1 MITKFSSLF
10 AGHIDLGE
18 MGENTTPVD
27 ERVYSNDE
35 LASVFAK
42 SEGIARCMDK
52 LGYHTLWFAEHHF
65 QREGYECIP
74 NILMLALHLAH
85 LTENLRFGCG
95 FNVSPMWHP
104 LRLAEDFAMADI
116 LSKGRVTFGVGRG
129 YHTREVETFGAP
141 MLDHNA
147 NRELFEEQVDIILK
161 AFEQD
166 SFSHEGKH
174 YTLPPDVSY
183 RGYQLKDLTLVPRP
197 FTTPVE
203 CWQPIVSSAPRG
215 LDFMVKHG
223 MKGIIGGGAALMTEG
238 PVQAFQ
244 DAHARAGIELTL
256 GENLCLGISFHLA
269 ATKEKAI
276 AEARPFY
283 EEHVKLFGPL
293 GFLGNLSDKQQ
304 FALKHRGG
312 VTKAGMPTLEDLCE
326 SGAWYCGPPEGM
338 IETLQGVSQ
347 RYPGLD
353 FISAQSAI
361 GTPETVI
368 VEQLEWL
375 ASDVMPA
382 FQ

>member
-1 MITKFSSLF
+1 
-10 AGHIDLGE
+10 
-18 MGENTTPVD
+18 
-27 ERVYSNDE
+27 
-35 LASVFAK
+35 
-42 SEGIARCMDK
+42 
-52 LGYHTLWFAEHHF
+52 
-65 QREGYECIP
+65 
-74 NILMLALHLAH
+74 
-85 LTENLRFGCG
+85 
-95 FNVSPMWHP
+95 
-104 LRLAEDFAMADI
+104 
-116 LSKGRVTFGVGRG
+116 
-129 YHTREVETFGAP
+129 
-141 MLDHNA
+141 
-147 NRELFEEQVDIILK
+147 
-161 AFEQD
+161 
-166 SFSHEGKH
+166 
-174 YTLPPDVSY
+174 
-183 RGYQLKDLTLVPRP
+183 
-197 FTTPVE
+197 
-203 CWQPIVSSAPRG
+203 
-215 LDFMVKHG
+215 
-223 MKGIIGGGAALMTEG
+223 MTEG

-338 IETLQGVSQ
+338 VESLQGVSQ

-375 ASDVMPA
+375 ASEVMPA
-382 FQ
+382 FR